1 MFTLTVA
8 NHTTK
13 TEQII
18 YRTNNNPGFY
28 NLKINEKVNDFG
40 TLTFSCLYS
49 VVNFKVNDIVT
60 VYQDGSV
67 YWQGIIISMSRG
79 FYGNVSVTA
88 YGMMYTLTYQ
98 ILNPITFD
106 HSNGDTFNTVAEWI
120 RDQNNLDVGSG
131 LAINSD
137 YTFGVSYDGTAYQ
150 DAVYDLKIDL
160 DTPFDALKRLA
171 EPYCYIYPTYYSAF
185 STPCFRV
192 NIGEYNNANKTVNQP
207 IEFGLNMLDF
217 TDEQTMANFVTS
229 VAPIGKDAQGNNVYI
244 TSVTQDGSGYV
255 KLAQSIIDE
264 YGEKRARVVYDGISS
279 PSELLSA
286 GTEWLQQNAFQELT
300 ITLSAVD
307 LSSLTSLNYDEFKL
321 GYFVTINANQ
331 FGFNAQL
338 PILERNVD
346 LTDPANSKLTITNTY
361 QTTLSEAVRRNTIE

>member
-1 MFTLTVA
+1 MYTITVA
-8 NHTTK
+8 THANHN
-13 TEQII
+13 ERAI
-18 YRTNNNPGFY
+18 YQTINNNGFY
-28 NLKINEKVNDFG
+28 NLKINEKVNDYG

-98 ILNPITFD
+98 SLTSGAWNYPSTI
-106 HSNGDTFNTVAEWI
+106 GDVLTDIKNA
-120 RDQNNLDVGSG
+120 NNVDFGSG
-131 LAINSD
+131 LTINPD
-137 YTFGVSYDGTAYQ
+137 YKFSISFDGSAFQ
-150 DAVYDLKIDL
+150 DPVYDFNPGLS
-160 DTPFDALKRLA
+160 TPFEAIKRLI
-171 EPYCYIYPTYYSAF
+171 EPYLYIYPTYYPAF
-185 STPCFRV
+185 SDPCFTV
-192 NIGEYNNANKTVNQP
+192 NIGEYNTANKTVNQP

-217 TDEQTMANFVTS
+217 SDERTMANFVTS
-229 VAPIGKDAQGNNVYI
+229 VAPIGKDAQGNYVYI

-264 YGEKRARVVYDGISS
+264 YGEKRTKVVYDGISS
-279 PSELLSA
+279 PSELLAA
-286 GTEWLQQNAFQELT
+286 GTEWLQQNSFQELT

-338 PILERNVD
+338 PILERTVD

-361 QTTLSEAVRRNTIE
+361 QTTLSEAVRRNTN

>member
-1 MFTLTVA
+1 MFTITVA
-8 NHTTK
+8 DHTTK
-13 TEQII
+13 TEQTI
-18 YRTNNNPGFY
+18 YTTRNNPGFY
-28 NLKINEKVNDFG
+28 NLKINEKVNDYG
-40 TLTFSCLYS
+40 TMTFSCLMS
-49 VVNFKVNDIVT
+49 VVNFKVNDILT
-60 VYQDGSV
+60 VYKDGAV

-79 FYGNVSVTA
+79 FYGNVTVTA

-98 ILNPITFD
+98 ILNPKTFD
-106 HSNGDTFNTVAEWI
+106 DSLGDTLDTVMSWLVSE
-120 RDQNNLDVGSG
+120 NNVDRGSG
-131 LAINSD
+131 LPINPD
-137 YTFGVSYDGTAYQ
+137 YVFYYSYDGFFSNIP
-150 DAVYDLKIDL
+150 VYDFAIDL
-160 DTPFDALKRLA
+160 ESPYSVLQKLVDPKYFFYPIYRTPFD
-171 EPYCYIYPTYYSAF
+171 
-185 STPCFRV
+185 TPCFYVRV
-192 NIGEYNNANKTVNQP
+192 GEYGLPYRTVNQP

-244 TSVTQDGSGYV
+244 TSVSQDGSGYV

-279 PSELLSA
+279 PSELLAA
-286 GTEWLQQNAFQELT
+286 GTEWLSQNAFQELS

-338 PILERNVD
+338 PILERTVD
-346 LTDPANSKLTITNTY
+346 LTDPANSQLTITNTY
-361 QTTLSEAVRRNTIE
+361 QTTLSEAVRGK